1 MPPPFPPPTHFKLS
15 PYRRLGKMP
24 QRLKVNTAL
33 AEDLS
38 LIPRPNTSG
47 SQLSVVPA
55 PEKLGPLASVGTCT
69 QAPSQ
74 AHNLKINYFLKHAH
88 ADVPS
93 HSHLSLGWSPQGM
106 SPGLSPRLPNSLR
119 TLRLVHRLR
128 LTFGLS
134 KFPSVHV

>member
-74 AHNLKINYFLKHAH
+74 AHNLKINYFLK
-88 ADVPS
+88 
-93 HSHLSLGWSPQGM
+93 LGWSPQGM